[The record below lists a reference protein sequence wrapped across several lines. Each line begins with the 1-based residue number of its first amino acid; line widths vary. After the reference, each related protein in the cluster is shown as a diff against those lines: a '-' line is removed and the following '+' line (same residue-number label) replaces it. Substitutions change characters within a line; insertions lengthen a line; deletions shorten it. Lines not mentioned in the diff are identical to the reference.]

1 VPKHWWRRH
10 GGERT
15 ISSPVLLKEERHD
28 LPLSPVEDSVAH
40 NQHPSAEPSRQR
52 FLGHKG
58 NHRYLAS
65 IELNRRRRERLS
77 ALVHD
82 AALAARRE

>member
-1 VPKHWWRRH
+1 V
-10 GGERT
+10 
-15 ISSPVLLKEERHD
+15 EE
-28 LPLSPVEDSVAH
+28 SAAH

-65 IELNRRRRERLS
+65 IELI
-77 ALVHD
+77 D
-82 AALAARRE
+82 AAENGWLRSCPGIGGAHPCGSRCLTQLVIPAVLNGWIR